1 MRALALLLTA
11 LAGAV
16 CLQAV
21 DAGQTAAAVNG
32 VPVTVREFVEA
43 EQRLRF
49 RFMDDLPGL
58 REAALADCIEFQ
70 VTLQV
75 ARRHHLLAD
84 TRDAAVRAAFAAENE
99 RRASARAAGQ
109 AIYGPVRLIWPQ
121 FRRYWLD
128 GIERQLLE
136 TINRD
141 AGPES
146 TVELEKFYA
155 EHPGLFTPP
164 GASSPQP
171 FAELEG
177 HVRDQ
182 YRLARYR
189 RLIREAITAAVIERH
204 EALLATLEPTTP
216 L

>member
-1 MRALALLLTA
+1 MRLLALLLIA
-11 LAGAV
+11 LAGSTALRAV
-16 CLQAV
+16 S
-21 DAGQTAAAVNG
+21 AGDTVAQVNG
-32 VPVTVREFVEA
+32 VAITAREFVEA
-43 EQRLRF
+43 QQRLRF
-49 RFMDDLPGL
+49 RYEHDPAGL
-58 REAALADCIEFQ
+58 REAALADCMEFQ

-75 ARRHHLLAD
+75 ARQRNLLAD
-84 TRDAAVRAAFAAENE
+84 TRDATARAAFAAENE
-99 RRASARAAGQ
+99 RRAGAKSAGQ
-109 AIYGPVRLIWPQ
+109 MIYGPVRLTWPQ

-136 TINRD
+136 AINRE
-141 AGPES
+141 AGSEPAAA
-146 TVELEKFYA
+146 LEKFHA
-155 EHPGLFTPP
+155 GHPELFTPP
-164 GASSPQP
+164 GASAPQP

-189 RLIREAITAAVIERH
+189 QIIREAVIAAVIERH